1 MVDAILVVIAVVVI
15 AIVGTLYAV
24 LRGRAA
30 GGPRLRSLSVE
41 SRRRYAEQWRVI
53 ETRFIDHPREA
64 VREADQLAVG
74 ILNERGAQLHHD
86 RAMPRRLREA
96 RRLGGGRDRT
106 DTLHRAMQH
115 YQAIVDDACGKD
127 VREAAERG
135 RLEIA

>member
-1 MVDAILVVIAVVVI
+1 MSVITIVI
-15 AIVGTLYAV
+15 AIVVLLIVTGIYFAV
-24 LRGRAA
+24 RGRTA
-30 GGPRLRSLSVE
+30 GGPRLRDLPEE

-64 VREADQLAVG
+64 VREADQLVVG
-74 ILNERGAQLHHD
+74 LLNERGAQLHHD
-86 RAMPRRLREA
+86 RVMPRHLRDA
-96 RRLGGGRDRT
+96 RRLSEGRDGT

-115 YQAIVDDACGKD
+115 YQAIIDDACGKD

>member
-1 MVDAILVVIAVVVI
+1 MSVITIVIAVVVLL
-15 AIVGTLYAV
+15 IVTGIYFAV
-24 LRGRAA
+24 RGRS
-30 GGPRLRSLSVE
+30 GGPRLRNLPDE

-53 ETRFIDHPREA
+53 ETRFIDQPREA

-86 RAMPRRLREA
+86 RALPRRLREA
-96 RRLGGGRDRT
+96 RRLGDGRDGT
-106 DTLHRAMQH
+106 NTLHRAMQH

>member
-1 MVDAILVVIAVVVI
+1 MDWILVVIAVVVLL
-15 AIVGTLYAV
+15 IVTAVYAAV
-24 LRGRAA
+24 RGR
-30 GGPRLRSLSVE
+30 GGGRRPRGLPQE

-64 VREADQLAVG
+64 VREADQLAVA
-74 ILNERGAQLHHD
+74 ILNERGAQLHD
-86 RAMPRRLREA
+86 ERGLPRDLREA
-96 RRLGGGRDRT
+96 RRLAEGRDGT

-127 VREAAERG
+127 LREAAERG

>member
-1 MVDAILVVIAVVVI
+1 MSVITIVL
-15 AIVGTLYAV
+15 AIVVLLIVTGIYLAV
-24 LRGRAA
+24 RGRAS
-30 GGPRLRSLSVE
+30 GPRLRSLSNE
-41 SRRRYAEQWRVI
+41 SRSRYAEQWRVI

-74 ILNERGAQLHHD
+74 ILNERGAELHHD
-86 RAMPRRLREA
+86 RVMPRQLRDA
-96 RRLGGGRDRT
+96 RRLSEGRDGT

>member
-1 MVDAILVVIAVVVI
+1 MSVITIAIAIAVLL
-15 AIVGTLYAV
+15 IVSGIYFAV
-24 LRGRAA
+24 RGRTGA
-30 GGPRLRSLSVE
+30 PRLRDLSDE

-64 VREADQLAVG
+64 VREADQLVVG
-74 ILNERGAQLHHD
+74 ILSERGAQLHHD
-86 RAMPRRLREA
+86 RVLPRHLRDA
-96 RRLGGGRDRT
+96 RRLGEGRDRT

-115 YQAIVDDACGKD
+115 YQAIVDDACGRE